1 MARGELSLKR
11 EVVRRKPEPP
21 RGPFSAA
28 SVIVDSSVYHL
39 DQPFTY
45 LIPGNL
51 SSSVAIGTLVSIPF
65 SGREVV
71 GLIVELLNPED
82 VRNLKSI
89 TKVIST
95 IPAISH
101 SILELIFEG
110 SRYFAAHPFDLLRSA
125 FPDRVVLKER
135 NFLGRALPEETRRE
149 AETPLFLQLPP
160 ARDRYQLIAE
170 KIQKLSQSGGVIALI
185 PERRDLE
192 RLASCLKDLGLD
204 FITLDSQLPKS
215 NRYENFMKVRFGDSK
230 IVIGTRSAI
239 FAPLPTFRHLLVI
252 HEGSENF
259 YERRS
264 PGWNVRQLSLLR
276 HSIQGGTLSFIG
288 YSPSPEISIMIEKGE
303 VIYRR
308 SIGKVKVEIDTP
320 IHGELLPSKA
330 IPSLKA
336 ALKLGPVLFLAP
348 MKGYA
353 QAIRC
358 SKCRAVSRCNCGGAH
373 IQSSKTA
380 PISCLLCRKSEV
392 QWSCKWC
399 GSSQPSLLGR
409 GAERH
414 HHEIG
419 LLFPS
424 VPSHLST
431 ADHPIDGIESGI
443 VIATPG
449 MIPSTPAGYSA
460 VVILEGDR
468 FLSQPDLRA
477 PHRVREMYFS
487 VASMLM
493 STGKFH
499 MVQES
504 YHSIATV
511 IGTWNP
517 IPTLSRELEEMKSM
531 SLPPFTSALSMSME
545 TSEIFKLQRT
555 LIQAREEGRIPETT
569 KILGPIVDSKSQGI
583 GKSSL
588 ILMVEN
594 DNRAQLVGMIHEFMR
609 RRSAAH
615 KELPT
620 LRIDPYLL

>member
-51 SSSVAIGTLVSIPF
+51 SASAAIGTLVTIPF
-65 SGREVV
+65 NGREMV

-82 VRNLKSI
+82 LRNLKSI
-89 TKVIST
+89 AKVIST
-95 IPAISH
+95 IPPISH
-101 SILELIFEG
+101 SILELILEG
-110 SRYFAAHPFDLLRSA
+110 SRLFAAHPFDLLRSA
-125 FPDRVVLKER
+125 IPDRVIAKER
-135 NFLGRALPEETRRE
+135 NFLGRALPEEVRHP

-160 ARDRYQLIAE
+160 AKDRYQLIAE
-170 KIQKLSQSGGVIALI
+170 KVQKLSQSGGVIVLI
-185 PERRDLE
+185 PESRELD
-192 RLASCLKDLGLD
+192 RLASRLGDLSLD
-204 FITLDSQLPKS
+204 FITLDSQLQKS
-215 NRYENFMKVRFGDSK
+215 ARYENFLRARFGDCK
-230 IVIGTRSAI
+230 IILGTRSAI
-239 FAPLPTFRHLLVI
+239 FTPLPTFRHLVVI

-259 YERRS
+259 YEKRS

-276 HSIQGGTLSFIG
+276 HSLQGGTLSFIG
-288 YSPSPEISIMIEKGE
+288 YSPSPEISAMIEKGE
-303 VIYRR
+303 VIYKR
-308 SIGKVKVEIDTP
+308 SPGKVKVEIDTP
-320 IHGELLPSKA
+320 IHGEILPSKA
-330 IPSLKA
+330 IPSLKS

-358 SKCRAVSRCNCGGAH
+358 SKCRAISRCECGGAH
-373 IQSSKTA
+373 IQSSQTS
-380 PISCLLCRKSEV
+380 PITCLLCSKEES

-399 GSSQPSLLGR
+399 SSSRSSLMSR

-419 LLFPS
+419 LLFPG

-431 ADHPIDGIESGI
+431 ADHPIDAIESGM

-449 MIPSTPAGYSA
+449 MAPATPAGYAA

-468 FLSQPDLRA
+468 FLSQPDLKA

-487 VASMLM
+487 LASMLM
-493 STGKFH
+493 STGKLH

-517 IPTLSRELEEMKSM
+517 IPAISRELEEMKAM
-531 SLPPFTSALSMSME
+531 SLPPFTSALSMSMG
-545 TSEIFKLQRT
+545 TSEILKLQRT
-555 LIQAREEGRIPETT
+555 LIQARDEGRVPGTT
-569 KILGPIVDSKSQGI
+569 RILGPILDSKSRGVER
-583 GKSSL
+583 SSL
-588 ILMVEN
+588 ILMVE
-594 DNRAQLVGMIHEFMR
+594 DDHRSELVGMIHEFMR

-620 LRIDPYLL
+620 LRIDPYSL